1 MEARSGRMDVDSLE
15 VTGSR
20 SELLLVQTHE
30 AERRGNP
37 PGGEGAHC

>member
-1 MEARSGRMDVDSLE
+1 MDFEGLEETHSG
-15 VTGSR
+15 

-37 PGGEGAHC
+37 RGGEGARC

>member
-1 MEARSGRMDVDSLE
+1 MEARGERMDVEELE
-15 VTGSR
+15 VTHSR